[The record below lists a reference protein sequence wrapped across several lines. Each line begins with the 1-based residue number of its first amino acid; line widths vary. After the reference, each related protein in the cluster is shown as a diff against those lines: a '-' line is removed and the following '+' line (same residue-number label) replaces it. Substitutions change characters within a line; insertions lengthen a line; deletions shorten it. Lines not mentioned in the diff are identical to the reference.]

1 MDKKTEDEMDKKS
14 EKKPTPAQAK
24 QQLEAIAG
32 RPLEAEQLHF
42 FRFPVGAFDYT
53 SGSSAWRSIIIFQE
67 PSLSCADAELLDASG
82 LSTTGANGQVTFLLS
97 NFVCLPLVRAFSAP
111 ISIVATARST
121 RPIFV
126 TTTCTLVPDPNSPV
140 SMNDLQITL
149 YAWDANGAPASGIS
163 IDWRCRLVSLP
174 IIL

>member
-1 MDKKTEDEMDKKS
+1 MHKKTEETMDKKS

-32 RPLEAEQLHF
+32 GPLEAEQLRF
-42 FRFPVGAFDYT
+42 FRYPVGAFDYT

-67 PSLSCADAELLDASG
+67 PSLRCADANLLDASG
-82 LSTTGANGQVTFLLS
+82 LSTTAANGQAKFLLS
-97 NFVCLPLVRAFSAP
+97 NFVCLQLVRAFSAP

-121 RPIFV
+121 SPFFV
-126 TTTCTLVPDPNSPV
+126 TTTCALVPDPNSPT

-149 YAWDANGAPASGIS
+149 YAWDANGAPASGVA